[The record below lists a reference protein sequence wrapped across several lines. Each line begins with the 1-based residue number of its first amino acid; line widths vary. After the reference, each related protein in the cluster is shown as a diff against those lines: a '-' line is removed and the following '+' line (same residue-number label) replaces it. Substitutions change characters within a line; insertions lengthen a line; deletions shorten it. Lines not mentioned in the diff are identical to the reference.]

1 MTAKIFKP
9 FVCAF
14 IIISLLLGVCFT
26 ASAAD
31 GNDGHITVDT
41 VTAVNGD
48 MVVVKL
54 TMSENPGIMAM
65 TISVTYDSSVLTYE
79 KFYRGYLRDYTVA
92 DHPDENL
99 IRFVNCEN
107 GNARNNAVIVSFQF
121 KVKDSAAFGFYPI
134 NIEYKQG
141 DFCNWK
147 LEKLMPKITSGGV
160 NIKFNGKNCKH
171 KKYGEWKT
179 AASAGCT
186 EPGIEQRACLKCG
199 HNEMRETA
207 PAGHDFSEEWT
218 VDEPATKE
226 KSGKM
231 SRHCKRC
238 DATTDLL
245 TFSLEDA
252 DKNGIGNNADS
263 AVKPSDFTDRLKN
276 EQLPDSGT
284 DSSGNSSGG
293 GTDKTD
299 KNGGGKPSELIPV
312 KSGSALDKIINA
324 LPVGIKRLKWVF
336 IVSFF
341 VIARSV
347 LFL

>member
-26 ASAAD
+26 ASAA
-31 GNDGHITVDT
+31 GTDGHITVST

-48 MVVVKL
+48 TVVVKL

-160 NIKFNGKNCKH
+160 NH
-171 KKYGEWKT
+171 
-179 AASAGCT
+179 
-186 EPGIEQRACLKCG
+186 Q
-199 HNEMRETA
+199 
-207 PAGHDFSEEWT
+207 
-218 VDEPATKE
+218 V
-226 KSGKM
+226 
-231 SRHCKRC
+231 
-238 DATTDLL
+238 
-245 TFSLEDA
+245 
-252 DKNGIGNNADS
+252 
-263 AVKPSDFTDRLKN
+263 
-276 EQLPDSGT
+276 
-284 DSSGNSSGG
+284 
-293 GTDKTD
+293 
-299 KNGGGKPSELIPV
+299 
-312 KSGSALDKIINA
+312 
-324 LPVGIKRLKWVF
+324 
-336 IVSFF
+336 
-341 VIARSV
+341 
-347 LFL
+347 

>member
-1 MTAKIFKP
+1 
-9 FVCAF
+9 
-14 IIISLLLGVCFT
+14 
-26 ASAAD
+26 
-31 GNDGHITVDT
+31 
-41 VTAVNGD
+41 
-48 MVVVKL
+48 
-54 TMSENPGIMAM
+54 MS
-65 TISVTYDSSVLTYE
+65 
-79 KFYRGYLRDYTVA
+79 
-92 DHPDENL
+92 
-99 IRFVNCEN
+99 
-107 GNARNNAVIVSFQF
+107 
-121 KVKDSAAFGFYPI
+121 
-134 NIEYKQG
+134 
-141 DFCNWK
+141 
-147 LEKLMPKITSGGV
+147 
-160 NIKFNGKNCKH
+160 
-171 KKYGEWKT
+171 
-179 AASAGCT
+179 
-186 EPGIEQRACLKCG
+186 
-199 HNEMRETA
+199 
-207 PAGHDFSEEWT
+207 
-218 VDEPATKE
+218 
-226 KSGKM
+226 
-231 SRHCKRC
+231 
-238 DATTDLL
+238 L

>member
-1 MTAKIFKP
+1 
-9 FVCAF
+9 
-14 IIISLLLGVCFT
+14 
-26 ASAAD
+26 
-31 GNDGHITVDT
+31 
-41 VTAVNGD
+41 
-48 MVVVKL
+48 
-54 TMSENPGIMAM
+54 
-65 TISVTYDSSVLTYE
+65 
-79 KFYRGYLRDYTVA
+79 
-92 DHPDENL
+92 
-99 IRFVNCEN
+99 
-107 GNARNNAVIVSFQF
+107 
-121 KVKDSAAFGFYPI
+121 
-134 NIEYKQG
+134 
-141 DFCNWK
+141 
-147 LEKLMPKITSGGV
+147 
-160 NIKFNGKNCKH
+160 
-171 KKYGEWKT
+171 
-179 AASAGCT
+179 
-186 EPGIEQRACLKCG
+186 
-199 HNEMRETA
+199 
-207 PAGHDFSEEWT
+207 
-218 VDEPATKE
+218 
-226 KSGKM
+226 M

-324 LPVGIKRLKWVF
+324 LPIGIKRLKWVF

-341 VIARSV
+341 VIARSI